1 MSVPTT
7 LSSTEDA
14 IRLAEIALGR
24 DDLVAIVGGDAK
36 LVMPIAGSIRPGTIV
51 RLDHLLLLAIG
62 DDAGGRL
69 VLATRRRTGPA
80 IALEEELA
88 DWRTMVAAHD
98 GRDLVLADWLVF
110 LGDGTVLSFAELA
123 GPAARWAA

>member
-14 IRLAEIALGR
+14 IRLAEVALGP
-24 DDLVAIVGGDAK
+24 DDLVAIVDGDAK
-36 LVMPIAGSIRPGTIV
+36 LVMPIAGTIRPGAII
-51 RLDHLLLLAIG
+51 RLDHLLLLAMG
-62 DDAGGRL
+62 DDAGRL
-69 VLATRRRTGPA
+69 VVATRRRTGPA